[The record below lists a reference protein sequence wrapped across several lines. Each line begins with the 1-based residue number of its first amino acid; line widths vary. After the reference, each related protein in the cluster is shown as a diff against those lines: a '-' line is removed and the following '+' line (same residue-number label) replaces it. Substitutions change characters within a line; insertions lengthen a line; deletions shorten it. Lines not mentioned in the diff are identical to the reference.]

1 MAMDIVLVA
10 AAVAILW
17 KTADWFVEGAV
28 GVAILLNAPKM
39 LIGLVL
45 VSLATT
51 APELFTS
58 VIAALR
64 GFPELA
70 LGNAV
75 GSVIV
80 DASLAIGLAAMLASV
95 PLVVDPAIF
104 QISARAVMFMLCLAF
119 LLTMNGVLGRLEGGI
134 LLGCYVAYVAL
145 LYRHFRCL
153 RRQADNDVLPE
164 LEPVLEASGH
174 IPWSRVCLLFGIG
187 LAGVLL
193 GSELLV
199 RGATGIAATF
209 GLSPVVIGLTVT
221 AAGTSMPEIATC
233 VAAALKREPAIGVGN
248 IIGADI
254 LNVCWVAG
262 ASALVNPLV
271 AEKSVVYYMF
281 PSAIIIVGTML
292 IMMRRG
298 YALNRWNGAVL
309 VALYCIYALCLFL
322 FIAQPS
328 FH

>member
-1 MAMDIVLVA
+1 MLMDMLLVA
-10 AAVAILW
+10 GAVIILW

-28 GVAILLNAPKM
+28 GVAVLLNIPKM
-39 LIGLVL
+39 IIGLVL

-58 VIAALR
+58 LLAALQ
-64 GFPELA
+64 GYPELA

-80 DASLAIGLAAMLASV
+80 DASLALGLAATIAVTPLA
-95 PLVVDPAIF
+95 VDPGLF
-104 QISARAVMFMLCLAF
+104 KLSARAVMLVLSVCF
-119 LLTMNGVLGRLEGGI
+119 LLVMNGTLGRIEGGV
-134 LLGCYVAYVAL
+134 LLGCYVTYVIF
-145 LYRHFRCL
+145 LYRHY
-153 RRQADNDVLPE
+153 RRSVKTSGDDVLPAID
-164 LEPVLEASGH
+164 PIISEAEH
-174 IPWSRVCLLFGIG
+174 IPWSRIFMLFAIG
-187 LAGVLL
+187 FAGVLL

-199 RGATGIAATF
+199 RGATSIAQTL

-233 VAAALKREPAIGVGN
+233 VAAALKKESAIGVGN

-262 ASALVNPLV
+262 ASAIANPLV
-271 AEKSVVYYMF
+271 GEHSVLFFMF
-281 PSAIIIVGTML
+281 PSALIIVAAMILML
-292 IMMRRG
+292 RQG
-298 YALNRWNGAVL
+298 YSLNRWNGAVL
-309 VALYCIYALCLFL
+309 VSLYCIYALILFL
-322 FIAQPS
+322 FVSPPA